1 MSGGALHPFV
11 LALLGGALIGLAASA
26 MLLCVGRVAGVSGI
40 VGGLLRP
47 AAGDVAWRVAF
58 VAGLLGGG
66 GALLAFAP
74 QVFHAP
80 TGRPWAAVAAAG
92 LLVGFGVRM
101 GSGCTS
107 GHGVCG
113 LSHLSRRSLLATLTF
128 MATGFATASAYHL
141 LLGGGP

>member
-1 MSGGALHPFV
+1 MLSSILWATVGGGV
-11 LALLGGALIGLAASA
+11 IGLAASW
-26 MLLCVGRVAGVSGI
+26 LLLAKGRVAGISGI

-47 AAGDVAWRVAF
+47 ASGDVAWRASF
-58 VAGLLGGG
+58 VAGLLAGG

-74 QVFHAP
+74 HVFHAP
-80 TGRPWAAVAAAG
+80 TGRPLVAVGAAG